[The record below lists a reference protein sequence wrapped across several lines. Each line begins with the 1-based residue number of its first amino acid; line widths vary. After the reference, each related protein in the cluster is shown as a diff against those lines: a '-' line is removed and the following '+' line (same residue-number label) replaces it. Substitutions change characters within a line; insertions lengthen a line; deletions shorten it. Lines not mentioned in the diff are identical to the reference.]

1 MLIALTR
8 GYFGRRG
15 ETKGNTLFSAT
26 VIASASEQESDYV
39 EKAKQKMTYIPIIEP
54 KDIPVTGCEELPPP
68 DQGDLP
74 LY

>member
-1 MLIALTR
+1 
-8 GYFGRRG
+8 
-15 ETKGNTLFSAT
+15 
-26 VIASASEQESDYV
+26 
-39 EKAKQKMTYIPIIEP
+39 MTYIPIIEP